1 MIDEKIDKIVELD
14 ISDDELDDELFEEMG
29 VDIISLVDQP
39 AIQTDF
45 LYFNEE
51 DYSFRKNSECPDGF
65 EHKMPDGN
73 WMCGK
78 EHSSYSEE
86 EKLAIVEF
94 AENDENGIYIT
105 KDDLYMDMTLNSKL
119 IYM

>member
-51 DYSFRKNSECPDGF
+51 
-65 EHKMPDGN
+65 
-73 WMCGK
+73 

-105 KDDLYMDMTLNSKL
+105 KDDLYMDMTLNKFAGIGDVVTAIRSLDILKKQGKWKTRFKK
-119 IYM
+119 